1 MNCDCREVTNK
12 LIDIVEDN
20 IPESQKRSIQN
31 HLTTCPQCNRLVKRF
46 ARVWKELSTAE
57 KLTPSERFWPGLRA
71 KIEDYENPPLLREK
85 IITGL
90 KNSLRPAA
98 VSLIFLLGGL
108 FGYHLG
114 NLPHMESTPPVMLY
128 VEQYVQDFQDFQE
141 GSVSDFYMKYETQN
155 QQEVP

>member
-1 MNCDCREVTNK
+1 MKRDCREVVNN

-20 IPESQKRSIQN
+20 LPESQKKIIQN
-31 HLTTCPQCNRLVKRF
+31 HVASCPRCNRLVQRF
-46 ARVWKELSTAE
+46 ACVWKELSTAE
-57 KLTPSERFWPGLRA
+57 KLTPSERFWPGLWA
-71 KIEDYENPPLLREK
+71 KIEDSEKSPPLREK

-114 NLPHMESTPPVMLY
+114 NLPHTETPSFEVLY
-128 VEQYVQDFQDFQE
+128 MEQYVQDFQDFPE
-141 GSVSDFYMKYETQN
+141 GSVSDFYMQYEIEN
-155 QQEVP
+155 QLEVP